1 MKILNNWILKILNVL
16 KSQFLR
22 LREYIKYR
30 KIALNTVQLKKENR
44 SDFERWIKSCE
55 LHENWNERTKI
66 LASMV
71 QPNSSVIEFGAGAL
85 SLKGLIPKTCS
96 YTASDIVS
104 RTPGVLVC
112 DLNENI
118 PFELKPFD
126 TAVFSGV
133 LEYVFDIDKVFCQ
146 LNNSID
152 NILLSYACKEISNAN
167 RLRNGWL
174 SDYSRLELE
183 TIFNKYDYE
192 VIDYRE
198 WKNQS
203 IFNLIK
209 SK

>member
-1 MKILNNWILKILNVL
+1 MKILNNWTHKISNVL
-16 KSQFLR
+16 RSQFAR
-22 LREYIKYR
+22 FNENIHYR
-30 KIALNTVQLKKENR
+30 RVALKTTQLKKENK
-44 SDFERWIKSCE
+44 SDLKRWIKSSE
-55 LHENWNERTKI
+55 LHENWNERTEI
-66 LASMV
+66 IASMLK
-71 QPNSSVIEFGAGAL
+71 PNSVIIEFGAGAL
-85 SLKGLIPKTCS
+85 SLKELIPKTCS

-118 PFELKPFD
+118 PFELEPFD

-133 LEYVFDIDKVFCQ
+133 LEYVFDMDKVFYQ

-152 NILLSYACKEISNAN
+152 NIILSYACKEISNAN

-183 TIFNKYDYE
+183 TIFKKYDYQ

>member
-1 MKILNNWILKILNVL
+1 MKFINTWIVKISNVL
-16 KSQFLR
+16 NSQFLR
-22 LREYIKYR
+22 SREYIKYR
-30 KIALNTVQLKKENR
+30 KIAFKTTKLKKQNR
-44 SDFERWIKSCE
+44 SDIERWKKSSE

-71 QPNSSVIEFGAGAL
+71 QPNSTVIEFGAGAL
-85 SLKGLIPKTCS
+85 SLKELISKTCS

-104 RTPGVLVC
+104 RAPGVLVC
-112 DLNENI
+112 DLNESI
-118 PFELKPFD
+118 PFELTHFD
-126 TAVFSGV
+126 TAIFSGV
-133 LEYVFDIDKVFCQ
+133 LEYVFDLDKLFYQ

-174 SDYSRLELE
+174 SDYSRMELE
-183 TIFNKYDYE
+183 TIFKKYDYQ

>member
-1 MKILNNWILKILNVL
+1 MKFLNTWKVKTSNVL
-16 KSQFLR
+16 NSQLLR

-30 KIALNTVQLKKENR
+30 EIAFKTIKLKKKNK
-44 SDFERWIKSCE
+44 SDIERWRKASE
-55 LHENWNERTKI
+55 LHENWDDRTRI
-66 LASMV
+66 LASMIK
-71 QPNSSVIEFGAGAL
+71 PNSAVIEFGAGAL
-85 SLKGLIPKTCS
+85 SLKELIPETCS

-104 RTPGVLVC
+104 RAPGVLVC
-112 DLNENI
+112 DLNEGI
-118 PFELKPFD
+118 PFELTPFD
-126 TAVFSGV
+126 TAIFSGV
-133 LEYVFDIDKVFCQ
+133 LEYVFDIDKVFYQ

-152 NILLSYACKEISNAN
+152 KILLSYACKEISNAN

-174 SDYSRLELE
+174 SDYSRMELE
-183 TIFNKYDYE
+183 KIFKKYDYK